1 MVRLKEGCCMLSYI
15 ANIDTA
21 QLIQKVCKRKNI
33 LILNTQESETDISQ
47 YVKET
52 KVNFNLVKYLVIDL
66 NSLTNSETEIIE
78 SIYNFSRIY
87 TKTRIIILA
96 SNYNEQNIILT
107 NLYDLGF
114 YNIINEFEVDQI
126 ENKLNIALSETGIQK
141 NEAKRFKKQE
151 EVIQKESKIKNLAN
165 KVKNRTNKTK
175 ENKKVKENSKADMP
189 TNLVYLFSLLL
200 ETITRLVKFISYVL
214 VFILTSI
221 GLTILLNSE
230 LRELVFQVFGLK

>member
-1 MVRLKEGCCMLSYI
+1 MLSYI

-96 SNYNEQNIILT
+96 SSYNEQNIILT

-126 ENKLNIALSETGIQK
+126 ENKLKIALSETGIQK

-151 EVIQKESKIKNLAN
+151 EVIRKESKIKKLAN
-165 KVKNRTNKTK
+165 KVKTNKKK
-175 ENKKVKENSKADMP
+175 ENKKVKEEPKADMP

-200 ETITRLVKFISYVL
+200 ETITRLVKFICYVL

-230 LRELVFQVFGLK
+230 LRELVFQILGLK

>member
-1 MVRLKEGCCMLSYI
+1 MLSYI

-52 KVNFNLVKYLVIDL
+52 KINFNLIKYLIIDL

-78 SIYNFSRIY
+78 NIYNFSKLY
-87 TKTRIIILA
+87 TKTRIIIFA
-96 SNYNEQNIILT
+96 SNYNDQNIILT

-114 YNIINEFEVDQI
+114 YNIINEFEVELM
-126 ENKLNIALSETGIQK
+126 ENKLNIALSEVGIQK
-141 NEAKRFKKQE
+141 NDAKKFKKRE
-151 EVIQKESKIKNLAN
+151 EIIQKESKIKNLID
-165 KVKNRTNKTK
+165 KVKAKSK
-175 ENKKVKENSKADMP
+175 KQKKIKKVKEETKMDIPSNS
-189 TNLVYLFSLLL
+189 VYLFSLLL
-200 ETITRLVKFISYVL
+200 EAFTRIVKLICYVI
-214 VFILTSI
+214 VFVLTSI

-230 LRELVFQVFGLK
+230 LRELVFQILGLK